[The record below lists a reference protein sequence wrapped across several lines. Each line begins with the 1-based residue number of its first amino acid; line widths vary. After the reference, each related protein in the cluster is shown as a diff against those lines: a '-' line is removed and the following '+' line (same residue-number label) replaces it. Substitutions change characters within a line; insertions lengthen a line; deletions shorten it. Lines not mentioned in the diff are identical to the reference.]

1 MVAWSGDGYNL
12 NSNGLSLRRPSG
24 DFDLF
29 TNTPSHGDIRQGGV
43 GNCWFCAAMQVVAK
57 AGQITNNFL
66 NLGASQAGVY
76 GTRFYPLGVP
86 VDMRVDDQLLYG
98 GNNPKYAK

>member
-1 MVAWSGDGYNL
+1 MVAWSGDGYSL

-66 NLGASQAGVY
+66 NLGASEAGVY
-76 GTRFYPLGVP
+76 GTRFFPLGVP
-86 VDMRVDDQLLYG
+86 VDMRVDDRLLYR
-98 GNNPKYAK
+98 GNNP

>member
-43 GNCWFCAAMQVVAK
+43 GNCWFCAAMQDVAK

-66 NLGASQAGVY
+66 NLGAS
-76 GTRFYPLGVP
+76 
-86 VDMRVDDQLLYG
+86 
-98 GNNPKYAK
+98 